1 MPFDFETVVERRG
14 TASAKHD
21 YVETNG
27 YSADTLPMWI
37 ADMDF
42 TTAPCITEALRKNVD
57 HGIFGYSFPTDGYFE
72 AVQNWFATR
81 LGWQIERDWMVF
93 SPGVGFALSTAIRVT
108 TQPGE
113 AVLVTPPVYYP
124 FYNVIH
130 NNGRTLVESQL
141 LYDNGKYTVDFGDF
155 EQKIQENN
163 VKLFILCSPH
173 NPICRVWTPE
183 ELKRIG
189 DICRRHGVKVVSDE
203 IHCDFTWPGVTHT
216 PFLVACPEM
225 VEETILCT
233 APSKSFNLAGLQTSN
248 IIIPGQALREA
259 WQAEMLRINY
269 HHPNSLGL
277 RACQAAYEG
286 GAQWLDECIEYM
298 HGNLCYMR
306 RFLAE
311 NIPQIKLVEPE
322 GTYFAWLDCSGLG
335 LAPEALDDM
344 MLHKARLWLDGGSM
358 FGKCSGQFQRVV
370 LACSRK
376 VIVEALNRLKEAVA
390 QL

>member
-1 MPFDFETVVERRG
+1 MPFDFDTVVERRG

-21 YVETNG
+21 YVEKNG
-27 YSADTLPMWI
+27 YPADTLPMWI

-42 TTAPCITEALRKNVD
+42 RTAPCIAEALRQNAD
-57 HGIFGYSFPTDGYFE
+57 HGIFGYSYATDGYYK

-81 LGWQIERDWMVF
+81 FGWQIEREWMVF
-93 SPGVGFALSTAIRVT
+93 SPGVVFALSTAIRVT

-141 LYDNGKYTVDFGDF
+141 LYENGKYTIDYEDF
-155 EQKIQENN
+155 EKKIVENG

-183 ELKRIG
+183 ELGRIG

-216 PFLVACPEM
+216 PFLTACPEM
-225 VEETILCT
+225 AEETILCT

-248 IIIPGQALREA
+248 IIIPGKALREA
-259 WQAEMLRINY
+259 WQKEMLRINY
-269 HHPNSLGL
+269 HAPNSLGL

-286 GAQWLDECIEYM
+286 GAQWLDACVAYM

-306 RFLAE
+306 QFLE
-311 NIPQIKLVEPE
+311 EHIPQIKLVEPE

-335 LAPEALDDM
+335 LSKEALDE
-344 MLHKARLWLDGGSM
+344 LIIRKARLWLDTGSL
-358 FGKCSGQFQRVV
+358 FGQCSEQFQRVV
-370 LACSRK
+370 LACSRS
-376 VIVEALNRLKEAVA
+376 VVAEAMERLKDAVS